1 MICARDGGMHRGCS
15 DLVVLTKIML
25 QDVFSTTCKVPVIFK
40 LLFPYVAI
48 GSHGTFPVLK
58 IAGILQ
64 PLLRL
69 SEKIGN
75 YEDPV

>member
-1 MICARDGGMHRGCS
+1 MICAHDGGLHCGCS

-25 QDVFSTTCKVPVIFK
+25 QDAFSTTYKVPVIFK
-40 LLFPYVAI
+40 PLFPYVPI
-48 GSHGTFPVLK
+48 GSHGIFPVLK
-58 IAGILQ
+58 IARILQ

-69 SEKIGN
+69 SEKIGK